1 MSEHSEENDELSALP
16 QADTDVV
23 SLIKKMQQ
31 QLNYLE
37 KKIDLL
43 IGGQSPERPAFRDRE
58 KRFSKPFRP
67 SFGGGASHGKRDFN
81 RGPNT
86 NQSKRSGDWGRPNYH
101 SGKEIKS
108 LGGPRREGFSHARP
122 REGGFSHD
130 RPRPGGF
137 SKDRPREGGFDRPR
151 ERSPGQERPFDRK
164 PSSGPR
170 TFGHGDK
177 PFFRHRKGPR

>member
-1 MSEHSEENDELSALP
+1 MSEHSKENEDLSVSP
-16 QADTDVV
+16 QTDSDVV

-31 QLNYLE
+31 QLNFLE
-37 KKIDLL
+37 KKIDIL
-43 IGGQSPERPAFRDRE
+43 IGQSPERPFGDRE

-81 RGPNT
+81 RGP
-86 NQSKRSGDWGRPNYH
+86 
-101 SGKEIKS
+101 
-108 LGGPRREGFSHARP
+108 RREGFSHDRP
-122 REGGFSHD
+122 REGGFSSNRPRSSGFPSD

-137 SKDRPREGGFDRPR
+137 SKDRPREGGFSHDRPR
-151 ERSPGQERPFDRK
+151 ERSAGQERPFDRK
-164 PSSGPR
+164 PSAGPR